1 MENQIKAARSADELH
16 GLFIKV
22 LNIARPLIEQNIQ
35 AKATGRL
42 IGAISGKI
50 TNRIIELAIEEL
62 GAPPVDFAFI
72 VLGSEGRLEQTLE
85 TDQDNAIIY
94 CDVPEEE
101 QGAVKEYFARL
112 SLSVCDSL
120 HQAGF
125 NYCKG
130 NVMAK
135 NPRWCVPLK
144 TWKNYFSGWI
154 NTPDPQNILDVS
166 IFFDFRPVAGNFEL
180 AHELRK
186 HVSQLIQDKQMFFYN
201 FAENVLNFKTAV
213 RFTGNIIT
221 EKRDNRE
228 LFDLKY
234 AITPVVMFARIY
246 ALYKNIDSSNTVER
260 LTILNR
266 EQVLSDNDFNEIL
279 FGYNYLMQLRYKHQ
293 IEMADRNLPPD
304 NLIDIKELTDI
315 EMTLI
320 KKIFA
325 SVTRLQSMLSMQFK
339 KVIG

>member
-1 MENQIKAARSADELH
+1 
-16 GLFIKV
+16 
-22 LNIARPLIEQNIQ
+22 
-35 AKATGRL
+35 
-42 IGAISGKI
+42 
-50 TNRIIELAIEEL
+50 
-62 GAPPVDFAFI
+62 
-72 VLGSEGRLEQTLE
+72 
-85 TDQDNAIIY
+85 
-94 CDVPEEE
+94 
-101 QGAVKEYFARL
+101 
-112 SLSVCDSL
+112 
-120 HQAGF
+120 
-125 NYCKG
+125 
-130 NVMAK
+130 
-135 NPRWCVPLK
+135 
-144 TWKNYFSGWI
+144 
-154 NTPDPQNILDVS
+154 
-166 IFFDFRPVAGNFEL
+166 VAGNFEL
-180 AHELRK
+180 AHDLRR
-186 HVSQLIQDKQMFFYN
+186 HISQVVQDKQVFFYN
-201 FAENVLNFKTAV
+201 FAENVLNFKSAV

-246 ALYKNIDSSNTVER
+246 ALYKNIESSNTVER

-266 EQVLSDNDFNEIL
+266 EQVLSDNDFHEIL

-315 EMTLI
+315 EMTVI